1 MKKRV
6 NKIALCGCILW
17 SLNGNVFAAEVSK
30 SVYYRLQKVDKLLA
44 AKSYAAAEKYLH
56 QGLKSR
62 LSNYENAVLYRSL
75 AAVFAAQK
83 NYSEAIIWS
92 KKCLKRNALGSTA
105 KQKLLFSLGQ
115 YYLSNQQQAE
125 AWKIFQT
132 WNKKNSDPKPKTAM
146 FLANIFSQQ
155 HEYTT
160 ALNLVKSA
168 IKATS
173 KPPQAWMQLQ
183 LALSYKVKDYT
194 SVLMVLEQQ
203 LHAEPNNKANWQ
215 QLSDAYF
222 NAKNYQQA
230 ASIKHLA
237 YQRGFIVSESELI
250 DLTKLFLQAGT
261 PHKAAQFLQQ
271 AFTQKTVSQTK
282 DNLEL
287 LAEAWLQAKEDLQA
301 KTILDQVIQIKPSAV
316 AYEKLA
322 QIYSRQKNWQL
333 AVQFFLKSLELD
345 KFQQQGDS
353 YLLMGVSYFNLRKA
367 SQAENAFEQ
376 AILYPHT
383 AILAQQWLSYLNK

>member
-17 SLNGNVFAAEVSK
+17 CLNGTVLAAEVSK

-44 AKSYAAAEKYLH
+44 AKSYAAAEKSLH

-75 AAVFAAQK
+75 ASVFAAQK
-83 NYSEAIIWS
+83 NYSQAIIWA
-92 KKCLKRNALGSTA
+92 KKCLNRNALGFAA

-115 YYLSNQQQAE
+115 YYLANKQQDE
-125 AWKIFQT
+125 AWKIFQS
-132 WNKKNSDPKPKTAM
+132 WNKNNPHPKPKIAI
-146 FLANIFSQQ
+146 FLANIFSQK
-155 HEYTT
+155 HEYVT
-160 ALNLVKSA
+160 ALNLVKLA
-168 IKATS
+168 IKATA
-173 KPPQAWMQLQ
+173 KPPKAWMQLQ
-183 LALSYKVKDYT
+183 LALSYKAKDY
-194 SVLMVLEQQ
+194 SAAVMVLEKQ
-203 LHAEPNNKANWQ
+203 LHSEPNNKANWR

-237 YQRGFIVSESELI
+237 YQRGFITSEAELI

-271 AFTQKTVSQTK
+271 AFTLKIVSQNK

-301 KTILDQVIQIKPSAV
+301 QDVLEQVIQIKPSAV

-322 QIYSRQKNWQL
+322 QIYSRQKNWPL
-333 AVQFFLKSLELD
+333 SVQFFLKSLKLA

-353 YLLMGVSYFNLRKA
+353 YLLMGISYFNLHKDK
-367 SQAENAFEQ
+367 QAEDAFEQ

-383 AILAQQWLSYLNK
+383 AVLAQQWLSYLNK